1 MRRILAVIISLALIV
16 SLLAGC
22 GGNKSQEPESTGETA
37 KTQETE
43 KTQESTKTE
52 ETAKDQ
58 EQKEAGEDKPI
69 IAIIVK
75 STGNPFMEK
84 MADGFKEA
92 VSECG
97 GETIVKAPDQP
108 TAEAQIQMIEE
119 LIAQKVD
126 AIAISANDPDA
137 LQPALQ
143 KAMNSGIKV
152 LSLDSA
158 VKAQSRMVHIQQA
171 DPERIGRVQIQA
183 IYEMIGG
190 KGEIAILSA
199 TSQATNQ
206 NTWIEWMKKELE
218 DPKYK
223 DVKLVKIAYGDDLR
237 DKSVS
242 ETEGLLKSF
251 PDLKGIIAPTTVG
264 IAAAAK
270 VLTDKGLKGKVMLT
284 GLGLPSEMA
293 EYIESGVC
301 PWMYLW
307 NPIDLGYLA
316 GCAADALVKGTITGK
331 VGEKFN
337 AGRLGEKEVIQV
349 GDGTEIMLGDP
360 FKFDSSNIAEWKN
373 VY

>member
-1 MRRILAVIISLALIV
+1 MKKVLALIISLALV
-16 SLLAGC
+16 MSLLVGC
-22 GGNKSQEPESTGETA
+22 GGGGTEDVSEPEETPEVEDASKTDDEPEPEEEPDSGEG
-37 KTQETE
+37 KQY
-43 KTQESTKTE
+43 
-52 ETAKDQ
+52 
-58 EQKEAGEDKPI
+58 
-69 IAIIVK
+69 AIIVK

-92 VSECG
+92 VSELG

-126 AIAISANDPDA
+126 GIAISANDPDA

-143 KAMNSGIKV
+143 KAMNDGINV
-152 LSLDSA
+152 VSLDSA
-158 VKAQSRMVHIQQA
+158 VNAESRTTHIQQA
-171 DPERIGRVQIQA
+171 DPERIGRVQVQA
-183 IYEMIGG
+183 IHEMIDGE
-190 KGEIAILSA
+190 GEIAILSA

-206 NTWIEWMKKELE
+206 NEWIEWMKEELE
-218 DPKYK
+218 DPKYENIE
-223 DVKLVKIAYGDDLR
+223 LVKIAYGDDLR

-242 ETEGLLKSF
+242 ETEGLLQSY
-251 PDLKGIIAPTTVG
+251 PNLKGIISPTTVG

-270 VLTDKGLKGKVMLT
+270 VLTDKGLEGKVQLT

-293 EYIESGVC
+293 EYIENGVC
-301 PWMYLW
+301 QWMYLW

-316 GCAADALVKGTITGK
+316 GCAIDALAKGEIS
-331 VGEKFN
+331 GEAGDTFS
-337 AGRLGEKEVIQV
+337 AGRLGDREVVEV

-360 FKFDSSNIAEWKN
+360 FKFDIDNIGEWKD